1 MSNYLYNIFI
11 YERYK
16 DLKKSEKIE
25 YDNNDLSKIFE
36 WFSCI
41 FLTDI
46 HKTQFYHY
54 DDIHPSFKEQHQLSR
69 IDTGVDLCN
78 LIESIVQCKLRK
90 DSLSWKECSTF
101 FASQNVYNEELNT
114 SVVKWKNLIITRNS
128 DSTLSDNL
136 KFHSKRFIDTPISK
150 QTILEYCNNL
160 LLNPPSYLISQNSDF
175 TLRPYQIEAIDFIH
189 SCVNDNSCICIPTGT
204 GKNVIIIHS
213 FQKDKHYL
221 ILVPRI
227 ILMEQ
232 IKEEIL
238 IHRPYLKQSIQLIG
252 DGKTSFN
259 TKYKITICVY
269 NSIEHII
276 PHTNTFHK
284 IYIDEAH
291 HIKTPLI
298 YEYVDYKDEDS
309 DEEKNNDEETDD
321 EDLEEKE
328 DDKKYI
334 SIISDLSKYNN
345 NIYLSATIDEQQGF
359 KYYKKDIRDMIEQGY
374 LSDYTINIP
383 IFEDDPTNKNICEYL
398 IKNYKNIII
407 YCDSQKEGK
416 KVNKLLNSIQKG
428 CSEYID
434 CNTSRKKRN
443 DIIKSYKNGDIP
455 FLVNVRILVE
465 GFDAPIT
472 KGVCFFHLP
481 SNKTTIIQI
490 IGRALRLHHLK
501 TLASIILPFSNK
513 DDEESIVNFIRELSQ
528 NDSRIKQAYME
539 KRTTGYLN
547 ITKVEKELEEDKDE
561 EDEDDEKEQKE
572 DSIDLRYELIYNS
585 FGILI
590 NRTEIWEE
598 NLTKVKNYIDHHKK
612 RPSCKDKNKTIKS
625 LGKWLSHQSE
635 NYKHTKKSM
644 KDENIRKMWE
654 QFLTNDNYKEYFS
667 SNEEIWEENLTK
679 TKEYIDKHKKRPSQ
693 LDKDKTIKSL
703 GSWLDNQITNYKVN
717 KYIMKDENTRKK
729 WEEFINIYKEYFSSN
744 EEIWKDNLEQVKEY
758 IDQHKKRP
766 SQLDKDKTIK
776 SLGIWST
783 TQITNYKK
791 NKGIMKDENVKNLWE
806 EFINIYKEYFSS
818 NEEIWK
824 DNLEQVK
831 EYIDKHKKR
840 PSSEDNDKD
849 IKSLGKWLSHQSE
862 NYKVNKYIMK
872 DKNTRKKWEE
882 FINIYK
888 EYFSSN
894 EEIWKDNLEQVKEYI
909 DQHKKRPSQL
919 DKDKTIK
926 SLGSWLDNQIT
937 NYKGNK
943 KSMKEENIKKKWE
956 DFIQDDK
963 YKQYFK

>member
-1 MSNYLYNIFI
+1 MSINLSDLYNIYI

-16 DLKKSEKIE
+16 DLKKTEKIE

-41 FLTDI
+41 YLTDFY
-46 HKTQFYHY
+46 KTQFYHY
-54 DDIHPSFKEQHQLSR
+54 DDIDPSFKEQNQLSR
-69 IDTGVDLCN
+69 NDTGIDCCDLN
-78 LIESIVQCKLRK
+78 NSIVQCKLRK
-90 DSLSWKECSTF
+90 TSLSWRECSTF
-101 FASQNVYNEELNT
+101 FASQNVYNEKLNS

-128 DSTLSDNL
+128 DSILSDNL
-136 KFHSKRFIDTPISK
+136 KFHSKRFIDKPISK
-150 QTILEYCNNL
+150 KAILDYCNNL
-160 LLNPPSYLISQNSDF
+160 LINPPSYPVSQNSNF
-175 TLRPYQIEAIDFIH
+175 TLRPYQTEAIDFIH
-189 SCVNDNSCICIPTGT
+189 SSVNHHNSIISLPTGT

-213 FQKDKHYL
+213 FQKDKNYL

-232 IKEEIL
+232 FKEEIL
-238 IHRPYLKQSIQLIG
+238 IHRPDLKQSIQLIG
-252 DGKTSFN
+252 DGKISFN
-259 TKYKITICVY
+259 TKHKITICVY

-276 PHTNTFHK
+276 PHINTFHK

-298 YEYVDYKDEDS
+298 YEDVNYNDEDS
-309 DEEKNNDEETDD
+309 DEEKKSYLDYNESDD

-345 NIYLSATIDEQQGF
+345 SVYLSATIDEQQGF

-374 LSDYTINIP
+374 LCDYTINIP
-383 IFEDDPTNKNICEYL
+383 IFDDDPTNKNICEYL

-416 KVNKLLNSIQKG
+416 KVNKLLNFIQKG

-434 CNTSRKKRN
+434 CNTSKKKRN

-490 IGRALRLHHLK
+490 IGRALRLHPLK

-539 KRTTGYLN
+539 KKTTGYLN

-561 EDEDDEKEQKE
+561 EDEDDEKEQN
-572 DSIDLRYELIYNS
+572 SIDLRYELIYNS
-585 FGILI
+585 FGVLV
-590 NRTEIWEE
+590 NRLEVWEE
-598 NLTKVKNYIDHHKK
+598 RLKEVKKYIDQHKK
-612 RPSCKDKNKTIKS
+612 RPNKR
-625 LGKWLSHQSE
+625 H
-635 NYKHTKKSM
+635 
-644 KDENIRKMWE
+644 
-654 QFLTNDNYKEYFS
+654 
-667 SNEEIWEENLTK
+667 
-679 TKEYIDKHKKRPSQ
+679 
-693 LDKDKTIKSL
+693 KDKTIKSL
-703 GSWLDNQITNYKVN
+703 GGWLINQTVNYKGN
-717 KYIMKDENTRKK
+717 KHNMNDKNIRKM
-729 WEEFINIYKEYFSSN
+729 WEEFTSNYKEYFSSN
-744 EEIWKDNLEQVKEY
+744 EEIWKDNL
-758 IDQHKKRP
+758 
-766 SQLDKDKTIK
+766 
-776 SLGIWST
+776 
-783 TQITNYKK
+783 KK
-791 NKGIMKDENVKNLWE
+791 N
-806 EFINIYKEYFSS
+806 
-818 NEEIWK
+818 
-824 DNLEQVK
+824 K

-840 PSSEDNDKD
+840 PSQLDNDKD
-849 IKSLGKWLSHQSE
+849 IKSLGLWLLNQTT
-862 NYKVNKYIMK
+862 NYKGNKHNMK
-872 DKNTRKKWEE
+872 EESIREKWKE
-882 FINIYK
+882 FINDQKYK
-888 EYFSSN
+888 EYFLSN
-894 EEIWKDNLEQVKEYI
+894 EDLWKDNLEQVKEYI
-909 DQHKKRPSQL
+909 DQHNKRPSEK

-926 SLGSWLDNQIT
+926 SLGIWLGRQAQ

-943 KSMKEENIKKKWE
+943 HNMNDKNIRKMWEE
-956 DFIQDDK
+956 FINDQK
-963 YKQYFK
+963 YKEYFK